1 MRIKIIALT
10 ATQGKKQGTVEAVII
25 KSPDPV
31 VGGVYDL
38 LEYDEQT
45 DKQRRSFHPLVKLY
59 FNSGCYNCECN
70 SWLMLKDYIKRD
82 IGEGYEYLEY
92 ADNNYSII
100 KIKYKDKDSIPEN
113 VLLDYVNGNKKR
125 IKGILK
131 STTNYSR
138 KQYSKMIDSLCRE
151 MIASGVLDSKFGK
164 EFQDILTEIDFK
176 E

>member
-1 MRIKIIALT
+1 MRIKVIALT
-10 ATQGKKQGTVEAVII
+10 ETQGQKQGIIEAVII

-45 DKQRRSFHPLVKLY
+45 DKQRKAFHPLVKLY
-59 FNSGCYNCECN
+59 FNSGCYNHECRT
-70 SWLMLKDYIKRD
+70 WLELKDYIKRD

-92 ADNNYSII
+92 ADKNYTIV
-100 KIKYKDKDSIPEN
+100 KIKYADKDKIPDY
-113 VLLDYVNGNKKR
+113 VLLDYANGNKKR

-131 STTNYSR
+131 STAKYSR

-151 MIASGVLDSKFGK
+151 MISSGVLDSKFGK
-164 EFQDILTEIDFK
+164 EFQDILTDIKFE

>member
-1 MRIKIIALT
+1 MTLS
-10 ATQGKKQGTVEAVII
+10 V
-25 KSPDPV
+25 
-31 VGGVYDL
+31 
-38 LEYDEQT
+38 
-45 DKQRRSFHPLVKLY
+45 
-59 FNSGCYNCECN
+59 
-70 SWLMLKDYIKRD
+70 KRD

-92 ADNNYSII
+92 ADTDYTIV
-100 KIKYKDKDSIPEN
+100 KIKYTDRDKIPDD
-113 VLLDYVNGNKKR
+113 VLLDYHNGNKKR

-164 EFQDILTEIDFK
+164 EFQDILEEIDFK